1 MTTRWHI
8 EQGDALEVLKTLD
21 SASFDACLSDP
32 PYGLGSREPTVED
45 IIAYLTG
52 ARSLDTGGDFMGKAW
67 ELPPVEVWHQL
78 HRVLKPGAFSS
89 IFSGSR
95 TFDLVAVGLRAARFE
110 SRDSLCWLYSSGYP
124 HGLNVSKAID
134 EEAGAERPVIGTQV
148 LTGNAAVSTKE
159 KGGTYGVGVG
169 TAPAKTINVT
179 GPATED
185 AARYDGYGTGLKPA
199 WEPIL
204 LMRKP
209 LDGTVVDNVLAHG
222 TGALNIG
229 ACRLDFADEADEA
242 ESKGKNQHAD
252 HDNGARENVVFG
264 DMGRPRTNYTAK
276 GRWPPNVCLSHASG
290 CTPRGDHDDDGMNC
304 SVDCPVRMLDEQSGI
319 TTSGAMKRD
328 VSAYDGQSATSML
341 RGRSGPSN
349 QHGDT
354 GGASRFFYCSK
365 ASRAE
370 RELGCEALPVVAR
383 PTGDQDDPVDDDDDA
398 DIHNPHPTVKP
409 IALTQWLSTLL
420 LPPPHRD
427 GSPRRLLVIYSGS
440 GSELIGAMR
449 AGWDEIVGVQRVA
462 NDEERAYVQIAE
474 ARLRR
479 WAEIPAHLDV
489 KPILRA
495 ARAAA
500 SKTKRDQLG
509 LF

>member
-95 TFDLVAVGLRAARFE
+95 TFDLVAVGLRAACFE

-148 LTGNAAVSTKE
+148 LTGNAAVSTKD

-185 AARYDGYGTGLKPA
+185 AARYDGYGTSLKPA

-204 LMRKP
+204 LRRKP
-209 LDGTVVDNVLAHG
+209 LDGTVVNNVLVHG
-222 TGALNIG
+222 TGSLNLDR
-229 ACRLDFADEADEA
+229 CRLDFANEADEA

-252 HDNGARENVVFG
+252 HDNGARENVIFG
-264 DMGRPRTNYTAK
+264 DMDRPRTNYTAT
-276 GRWPPNVCLSHASG
+276 GRWPPNVCLSHASE
-290 CTPRGDHDDDGMNC
+290 CTPRGDRDANEM
-304 SVDCPVRMLDEQSGI
+304 DCVPICPIRMLDQQAAI
-319 TTSGAMKRD
+319 TTSGD
-328 VSAYDGQSATSML
+328 V
-341 RGRSGPSN
+341 
-349 QHGDT
+349 

-383 PTGDQDDPVDDDDDA
+383 PASDQDDPVEDDDGGE
-398 DIHNPHPTVKP
+398 IRNPHPTIKP

-440 GSELIGAMR
+440 GSEMIGAMR

-462 NDEERAYVQIAE
+462 NDEERAYVKIAE
-474 ARLRR
+474 SRLRR

-489 KPILRA
+489 KAVLRD

-500 SKTKRDQLG
+500 SKRTRDQLG

>member
-32 PYGLGSREPTVED
+32 PYGLGLREPTVED

-185 AARYDGYGTGLKPA
+185 AARYDGYGTSLKPA

-209 LDGTVVDNVLAHG
+209 LDGTIVDNVLAHG

-229 ACRLDFADEADEA
+229 ACRLAFANEADEA

-252 HDNGARENVVFG
+252 HDNGARDNNIFG
-264 DMGRPRTNYTAK
+264 AMDQPRTNYTAS
-276 GRWPPNVCLSHASG
+276 GRWPPNVCLSH
-290 CTPRGDHDDDGMNC
+290 TD
-304 SVDCPVRMLDEQSGI
+304 
-319 TTSGAMKRD
+319 
-328 VSAYDGQSATSML
+328 
-341 RGRSGPSN
+341 
-349 QHGDT
+349 
-354 GGASRFFYCSK
+354 
-365 ASRAE
+365 
-370 RELGCEALPVVAR
+370 
-383 PTGDQDDPVDDDDDA
+383 
-398 DIHNPHPTVKP
+398 
-409 IALTQWLSTLL
+409 
-420 LPPPHRD
+420 
-427 GSPRRLLVIYSGS
+427 
-440 GSELIGAMR
+440 
-449 AGWDEIVGVQRVA
+449 
-462 NDEERAYVQIAE
+462 
-474 ARLRR
+474 
-479 WAEIPAHLDV
+479 
-489 KPILRA
+489 
-495 ARAAA
+495 
-500 SKTKRDQLG
+500 
-509 LF
+509 